1 MDDPRR
7 VQEQQR
13 RKAGLPRSLR
23 LTRTAKSH
31 HRVGG
36 ARGYSVPMRESELWL
51 YNHGFPTVSSVSS
64 LRRWDLRLHPFI
76 MTGNKERTVITGLDQ
91 YNLILFLL
99 AWPEAR
105 LDEIIAF
112 LANAGN
118 GRVYTRSQVSTR
130 MIELGITRKVGSTEA
145 KQASLPI
152 NLFKREQ
159 FWTMPTPFGVNGCE
173 RRRLIDVDECG
184 IEITRTNRKYGH
196 CSCGIRVV
204 KPGHYSRDTKL
215 TIILAVEAGDPALQP
230 EVRGSI
236 QNPRRWL
243 RIHIKAGTTTL
254 DFNNFLRY
262 VCTNLAENHPNG
274 MIGNHSRVFLWDN
287 LTSHC
292 SPIIHQTVEGEFEH
306 LIIRRPSYKPS
317 DAPIE
322 YVFCNLMQELQTR
335 TFEVNN
341 LVQLVQAIQNVV
353 ANLGGFNNTFNKLG
367 Y

>member
-31 HRVGG
+31 PRVGG

-159 FWTMPTPFGVNGCE
+159 FWTMPTPFGVNG
-173 RRRLIDVDECG
+173 
-184 IEITRTNRKYGH
+184 
-196 CSCGIRVV
+196 V
-204 KPGHYSRDTKL
+204 K
-215 TIILAVEAGDPALQP
+215 
-230 EVRGSI
+230 
-236 QNPRRWL
+236 
-243 RIHIKAGTTTL
+243 
-254 DFNNFLRY
+254 
-262 VCTNLAENHPNG
+262 
-274 MIGNHSRVFLWDN
+274 
-287 LTSHC
+287 
-292 SPIIHQTVEGEFEH
+292 
-306 LIIRRPSYKPS
+306 
-317 DAPIE
+317 
-322 YVFCNLMQELQTR
+322 
-335 TFEVNN
+335 
-341 LVQLVQAIQNVV
+341 
-353 ANLGGFNNTFNKLG
+353 GGG
-367 Y
+367 